1 VAVTYPELL
10 DRLEPAIP
18 AFRLTLP
25 VEDLA
30 IVSIAISLKRLAD
43 VFERVGSTEG
53 LFGLVHEVDQ
63 MLDASHARMSS

>member
-1 VAVTYPELL
+1 MTYPELL

-53 LFGLVHEVDQ
+53 LFGLVHEVNQ
-63 MLDASHARMSS
+63 LVEASDGRSAAS